1 MLTPSPDPISE
12 SAAALRVM
20 VPKLPSRTF
29 LEPYLDRID
38 RVQHYTNFGPLNGEL
53 EARYAARL
61 GLPDN
66 CVATV
71 GNATLGLT
79 LALAAVGVPRGSLCI
94 MPAWTFIATPLAA
107 MAAGLV
113 PYFVD
118 VDQESWGLDPD
129 TMRAAI
135 AAAPGRVGAIMPVL
149 PFGRP
154 LPVGAWDEVSERE
167 GIPVIIDAAAAVDS
181 LTPIRSIS
189 VVSLHATKL
198 LGAGEGG
205 FVASTDAALVSRFR
219 CLSAYGFQGTRMS
232 QLPGTN
238 AKMSE
243 YHAAVGLASLDR
255 WRDMRQD
262 YMNLALAYSEALSAS
277 NCARLQPGFG
287 DAWLAGT
294 CIAQLDDEQV
304 DAVAARLTA
313 ANIETRQWWERGA
326 HSHPATSHLPRGN
339 LATTDRLSRSTIGL
353 PFHLNLKRA
362 DIERVVDVMRMAVS

>member
-1 MLTPSPDPISE
+1 
-12 SAAALRVM
+12 
-20 VPKLPSRTF
+20 
-29 LEPYLDRID
+29 
-38 RVQHYTNFGPLNGEL
+38 
-53 EARYAARL
+53 
-61 GLPDN
+61 
-66 CVATV
+66 
-71 GNATLGLT
+71 
-79 LALAAVGVPRGSLCI
+79 
-94 MPAWTFIATPLAA
+94 
-107 MAAGLV
+107 
-113 PYFVD
+113 
-118 VDQESWGLDPD
+118 
-129 TMRAAI
+129 
-135 AAAPGRVGAIMPVL
+135 
-149 PFGRP
+149 
-154 LPVGAWDEVSERE
+154 
-167 GIPVIIDAAAAVDS
+167 
-181 LTPIRSIS
+181 
-189 VVSLHATKL
+189 
-198 LGAGEGG
+198 
-205 FVASTDAALVSRFR
+205 
-219 CLSAYGFQGTRMS
+219 MS

-287 DAWLAGT
+287 HAWLAGT